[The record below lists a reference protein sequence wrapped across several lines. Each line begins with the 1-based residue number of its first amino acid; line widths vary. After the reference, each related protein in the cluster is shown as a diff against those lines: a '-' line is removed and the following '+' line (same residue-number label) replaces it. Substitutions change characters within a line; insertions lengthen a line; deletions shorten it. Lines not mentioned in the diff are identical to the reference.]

1 MNIFCLGVGLFCLCY
16 YCFLRCCETK
26 QLCCFV
32 VFCCCGFALCS
43 FAVLRFLGG
52 TLFVLRVFR
61 AGVRISLASRVLIM
75 FIFFSFYIFFCQIN
89 FYCCTCAGLLWFYLL
104 DTTICLFELL
114 CQFLASGA
122 YIYIYTCCCR
132 YYWFTVAANIYL
144 LLLLLFGLLFPFV
157 RCC

>member
-75 FIFFSFYIFFCQIN
+75 FIFFSFYIFFAKLTFIVVPVQVCCGFTSWTLLFACLNCCVN
-89 FYCCTCAGLLWFYLL
+89 FSLLAP
-104 DTTICLFELL
+104 THI
-114 CQFLASGA
+114 
-122 YIYIYTCCCR
+122 YIYIYLLLQVLLVYCCC
-132 YYWFTVAANIYL
+132 
-144 LLLLLFGLLFPFV
+144 
-157 RCC
+157 

>member
-1 MNIFCLGVGLFCLCY
+1 M
-16 YCFLRCCETK
+16 RCCETK

-75 FIFFSFYIFFCQIN
+75 FIFFSFYIFFAKLTFIVVPVQVCCGFTSWTLLFACLN
-89 FYCCTCAGLLWFYLL
+89 FCVNFSLLAP
-104 DTTICLFELL
+104 T
-114 CQFLASGA
+114 
-122 YIYIYTCCCR
+122 YIYIL
-132 YYWFTVAANIYL
+132 VAAGTIGL
-144 LLLLLFGLLFPFV
+144 LLLLIFIY
-157 RCC
+157 CCYCYLDCCFHLSAVADAICCYDWLTVVI